1 MAESIPVEIQ
11 LLCVPDCPLVV
22 KAKTTLKNAL
32 GKAPNIATTVEEL
45 VGDYSSPTI
54 LIEGYDVT
62 GHPQQQKDRPACRLD
77 LPTEEQILD
86 ALEAFS
92 RFGAPVFAQDG
103 KEPSQ

>member
-1 MAESIPVEIQ
+1 MAEPIPIKIQ
-11 LLCVPDCPLVV
+11 LLCVPDCPLVI
-22 KAKTTLKNAL
+22 KAKMTLKNAL
-32 GKAPNIATTVEEL
+32 DKASHIAPTVEEL

-62 GHPQQQKDRPACRLD
+62 GHPQQQTDRPACRLD

-86 ALEAFS
+86 ALKAFS
-92 RFGAPVFAQDG
+92 RSGGRVFAQDG